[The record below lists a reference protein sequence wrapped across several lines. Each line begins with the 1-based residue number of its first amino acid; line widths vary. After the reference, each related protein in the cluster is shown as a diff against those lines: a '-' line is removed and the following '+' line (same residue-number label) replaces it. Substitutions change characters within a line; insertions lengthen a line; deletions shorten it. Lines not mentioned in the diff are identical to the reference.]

1 MLCFNFLAEPRLS
14 GQQHIFP
21 EIHNA
26 EKRTTKDDEQMLFF
40 GLGIWAMM
48 NYDDDWRL
56 MKPENL

>member
-1 MLCFNFLAEPRLS
+1 MQCFNFLTEPRLS

-26 EKRTTKDDEQMLFF
+26 EIRTTKDDEQMLFF

-48 NYDDDWRL
+48 NYDDD
-56 MKPENL
+56 